1 MSSAYLDHNIDE
13 ERRRLRLQSA
23 TLEEIGV
30 AALADIPVADGAR
43 AVDIACGA
51 MGMLGALSRKVGPDG
66 FVVGTDLSQAMLD
79 HAQTYCHQAGL
90 TNVELV
96 RDDAYASALPRSSFD
111 LVHARFLLAPIGCDD
126 VLLPQLEALVRP
138 GGYVFLQEPDA
149 THWRVH
155 PASEAHTR
163 LVAMIERA
171 YERHMGGFNAGLRLL
186 DLARSRG
193 WTNVGL
199 SARVVGLPPGHPYLR
214 APVMFATA
222 LRTALL
228 RDTPEAELD
237 ATVSEAENDYRNEC
251 RFGTTFAV
259 IGVWGSPHPVE
270 GAPSEVT
277 TVVAS

>member
-1 MSSAYLDHNIDE
+1 MSSAYLDHNIHE

-23 TLEEIGV
+23 TLEELGV
-30 AALADIPVADGAR
+30 AALAEIPVAVGSR
-43 AVDIACGA
+43 AVDVACGA
-51 MGMLGALSRKVGPDG
+51 MGMLGALSRKVGPSG
-66 FVVGTDLSQAMLD
+66 SVVGTDISEEMLD
-79 HAQTYCHQAGL
+79 HARGYCREAGL

-96 RDDAYASALPRSSFD
+96 RDDAYASALPKSSFD
-111 LVHARFLLAPIGCDD
+111 LVHARFLLAPIGRDD

-138 GGYVFLQEPDA
+138 GGYVLLQEPDA
-149 THWRVH
+149 AHWRVH
-155 PASEAHTR
+155 PASEAHAR
-163 LVAMIERA
+163 LVEMIERA

-193 WTNVGL
+193 WANVGL

-222 LRTALL
+222 LRAALL

-237 ATVSEAENDYRNEC
+237 AAVSEAEDDYRDEG

-259 IGVWGSPHPVE
+259 IGVWGTPQPAA
-270 GAPSEVT
+270 GDTA
-277 TVVAS
+277 